1 MGDMTKNFNRTEFA
15 CRCCGKNNIS
25 PLVVEY
31 CQRIR
36 EAVGR
41 PLHIECGTRC
51 QKHNAELTGSAAN
64 SAHLTGMA
72 ADIWA
77 NGMSNAQLGAI
88 VKALYQARKLPA
100 LQYCYL
106 IKGMTNTGVHFDV
119 DTSKKTKRGGK
130 IFAF

>member
-1 MGDMTKNFNRTEFA
+1 MGDMTKNFNRSEFA
-15 CRCCGKNNIS
+15 CRCCGKNNIN

-36 EAVGR
+36 NAICR
-41 PLHIECGTRC
+41 PLHVECGTRC
-51 QKHNAELTGSAAN
+51 AKHNAELPGSVPN

-72 ADIWA
+72 ADIRA
-77 NGMSNAQLGAI
+77 DGMSNAQLGAI
-88 VKALYQARKLPA
+88 IKALYQARKLPA

-106 IKGMTNTGVHFDV
+106 IKGKTNTSVHFDV
-119 DTSKKTKRGGK
+119 DTTKKAKRGGK

>member
-1 MGDMTKNFNRTEFA
+1 MGDMTKNFNRSEFA
-15 CRCCGKNNIS
+15 CRCCGKNNIN

-36 EAVGR
+36 NAICR
-41 PLHIECGTRC
+41 PLHVECGARC
-51 QKHNAELTGSAAN
+51 AKHNAELPGSVPN

-72 ADIWA
+72 ADIRA
-77 NGMSNAQLGAI
+77 DGMSNAQLGAI
-88 VKALYQARKLPA
+88 IKALYQARKLPA

-106 IKGMTNTGVHFDV
+106 IKGKTNTGVHFDV
-119 DTSKKTKRGGK
+119 DTTKKAKRGGK

>member
-1 MGDMTKNFNRTEFA
+1 MTKNFNRSEFA
-15 CRCCGKNNIS
+15 CRCCGKNNIN

-36 EAVGR
+36 NAICR
-41 PLHIECGTRC
+41 PLHVECGARC
-51 QKHNAELTGSAAN
+51 AKHNAELPGSVPN

-72 ADIWA
+72 ADIRA
-77 NGMSNAQLGAI
+77 DGMSNAQLGAI
-88 VKALYQARKLPA
+88 IKALYQARKLPA

-106 IKGMTNTGVHFDV
+106 IKGKTNTGVHFDV
-119 DTSKKTKRGGK
+119 DTTKKAKRGGK